1 MSEKSPLGDSL
12 ICERCSQQV
21 YYVEKC
27 DYCAKAVCL
36 LCEKS
41 AKRIKKVRRAVIC
54 KGCWGNMQAR
64 HKFKALN

>member
-1 MSEKSPLGDSL
+1 M

-27 DYCAKAVCL
+27 DYCGKNVCL

-54 KGCWGNMQAR
+54 KGCWGNLKTR
-64 HKFKALN
+64 SRFKAL